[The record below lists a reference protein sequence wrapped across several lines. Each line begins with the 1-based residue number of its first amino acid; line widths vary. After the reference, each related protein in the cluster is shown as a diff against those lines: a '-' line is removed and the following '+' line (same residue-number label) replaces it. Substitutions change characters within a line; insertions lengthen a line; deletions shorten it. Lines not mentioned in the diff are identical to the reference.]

1 MSIPLFRWSRLPS
14 TYRVRWGGAPAPL
27 LSSGVSRMG
36 GQHQISDPHG
46 AHRRV
51 CVYPHPPSRSFSHC
65 SRSDLRNTMDTV
77 EVSWL
82 VRSHTTL
89 KHITPSLNTIEQFFG
104 PISVHGHNSKTWVC
118 RKEEK
123 KKKKLA
129 AASSTLQDP
138 WMPTAESDLVTQ
150 LSLSEN
156 KGGMSSTVPGVTF
169 HLIDLLLLNWMSACK
184 TSSKPAICSP
194 A

>member
-1 MSIPLFRWSRLPS
+1 MWNWTSGHKKSEAEWASRCFRWSRLPS

-36 GQHQISDPHG
+36 GQHQNSDPHG

-104 PISVHGHNSKTWVC
+104 PVSVHGHNSKTWVC

-123 KKKKLA
+123 KKKNWLQLA
-129 AASSTLQDP
+129 QP
-138 WMPTAESDLVTQ
+138 CKIPGCQQ
-150 LSLSEN
+150 LSQIWWH
-156 KGGMSSTVPGVTF
+156 SSPFRRIRVGCRQQCLV
-169 HLIDLLLLNWMSACK
+169 
-184 TSSKPAICSP
+184 
-194 A
+194 

>member
-1 MSIPLFRWSRLPS
+1 MGLQLPCWAQVCPGWVDSIKTLTPMEL
-14 TYRVRWGGAPAPL
+14 
-27 LSSGVSRMG
+27 
-36 GQHQISDPHG
+36 ID
-46 AHRRV
+46 V
-51 CVYPHPPSRSFSHC
+51 CVFTHTLQVASIVFFSHC

-104 PISVHGHNSKTWVC
+104 PVSVNGHNRKTREG